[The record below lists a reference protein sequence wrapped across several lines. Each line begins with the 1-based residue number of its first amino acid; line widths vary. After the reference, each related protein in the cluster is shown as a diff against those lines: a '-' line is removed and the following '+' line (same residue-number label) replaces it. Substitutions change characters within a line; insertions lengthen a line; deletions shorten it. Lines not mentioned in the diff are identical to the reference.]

1 MVERFNNR
9 FTLEDNMAR
18 GNRNLAAKAMKHS
31 QDRRYGG
38 APRKVW
44 ALDTSAGNFAPR
56 GYTMPSGKQEARETI
71 ARIAL
76 FADHF

>member
-1 MVERFNNR
+1 
-9 FTLEDNMAR
+9 MAR

-38 APRKVW
+38 APRKTW

-76 FADHF
+76 FAEHF

>member
-56 GYTMPSGKQEARETI
+56 GYTMPSGKQEARETL

>member
-1 MVERFNNR
+1 
-9 FTLEDNMAR
+9 MAR
-18 GNRNLAAKAMKHS
+18 GNRNLAAKAMKHA

-38 APRKVW
+38 APRKTW

-56 GYTMPSGKQEARETI
+56 GYTMPSGKQEARETL

-76 FADHF
+76 FAEHF